1 MAPRWQP
8 WCRSPTSRQGLSSP
22 SALASWR
29 SLEPSRMSRSTPS
42 RSPTPS
48 VAAARSAHGPPRS
61 SDTALAMIVLDTD
74 IVSDLMR
81 PQPSP
86 HLLERL
92 AGKAASEEA
101 TTAITI
107 GELAYGAR
115 RVDRPDLY
123 ERAMRLLSDV
133 PVLPFD
139 RDAAERYGSIRSEL
153 ERAGRRLPDPD
164 LRIAATT
171 LVG

>member
-1 MAPRWQP
+1 
-8 WCRSPTSRQGLSSP
+8 
-22 SALASWR
+22 
-29 SLEPSRMSRSTPS
+29 
-42 RSPTPS
+42 
-48 VAAARSAHGPPRS
+48 V
-61 SDTALAMIVLDTD
+61 IVLDTD

-81 PQPSP
+81 PRPSP
-86 HLLERL
+86 HLVERL
-92 AGKAASEEA
+92 AETATSEQA
-101 TTAITI
+101 TTAITV

-123 ERAMRLLSDV
+123 ERAMRLLSGV

-153 ERAGRRLPDPD
+153 ERGGERLPDPD

-171 LVG
+171 LVHHAVLITGNLRHFERIPGLNCQNWLSD